1 MSNLADQLQ
10 AALAFAGAGASAGA
24 DAGAD
29 AGAGVDVDG
38 LLLLHPERM
47 TIQDTNEALFIREG
61 APLGPRW
68 PGVPLVTD
76 LNTISIVRL
85 LTVSDEELTA
95 CAATAAR
102 ATGRSQHDHV
112 RDLLRHPLSRTSEL
126 RAWKALQS
134 LAIFLLAQLPTSLED
149 DAAAFEAARCF
160 NGRVGACDSGGT
172 DNHARHYH
180 HHHCWCTAIAF
191 RMDKKALLREAV
203 ASLGAAIVG
212 SGGADGTTTATTA
225 TSVDPDFQE
234 GSLAGLAP
242 EFVAQAVKMP
252 TALRKL
258 LVDGVS
264 ADTVSPAAV
273 FRALKLSPQL
283 YRAARIGMEGAPSE
297 MVHTAT
303 GVLIPAVCASLRAA
317 VDADRTTGRDT
328 VDGAP
333 DHQLNLTPDA
343 LEALVGTDTM
353 HTLATLMDEHQHQAH
368 RERRTTEATLAAKAT
383 LWSSVRI
390 FVRRYSEESRPW
402 IPFHCD
408 AALVTCNVA
417 LVSDSMLTG
426 GKLVAVYN
434 NSVQF
439 IQRSEGDVTIHAST
453 LLHAVTR
460 MARGTRYSLIIFKEA
475 GQ

>member
-10 AALAFAGAGASAGA
+10 AALAFAGAGAGAGAGA
-24 DAGAD
+24 D
-29 AGAGVDVDG
+29 VDR
-38 LLLLHPERM
+38 LLPLHPERM

-76 LNTISIVRL
+76 LNTISTVRL

-95 CAATAAR
+95 HAATAAR
-102 ATGRSQHDHV
+102 AIGRSQHEHV
-112 RDLLRHPLSRTSEL
+112 RDVLRHPLSRTSEL

-134 LAIFLLAQLPTSLED
+134 LAIFLLAQLPTSLEE

-160 NGRVGACDSGGT
+160 NGGVGVCDGGGT
-172 DNHARHYH
+172 DDHARHYH
-180 HHHCWCTAIAF
+180 HHHFWCTAIAY

-212 SGGADGTTTATTA
+212 TTTTTTATTA

-234 GSLAGLAP
+234 GTLAGLAP
-242 EFVAQAVKMP
+242 EFVAQAVQMP
-252 TALRKL
+252 SALRKL

-264 ADTVSPAAV
+264 ADTVTPAAI

-303 GVLIPAVCASLRAA
+303 GVLTPAVCASLRAA

-343 LEALVGTDTM
+343 LEALVGADTM

-417 LVSDSMLTG
+417 LVSDSTFTG

-434 NSVQF
+434 KSVQF
-439 IQRSEGDVTIHAST
+439 IQRGEGDVTIHAST
-453 LLHAVTR
+453 LLHGVTR
-460 MARGTRYSLIIFKEA
+460 MTRGTRYSLIIFKED